1 MKKEIKI
8 WLNSGIWIYLWLI
21 LQGEISY
28 NEELELWI
36 IYIILF
42 VLISESSRE
51 MIRKLIIKENTKIM
65 WNYEQIIY
73 LKKKT
78 ILKGV
83 EYLKKIIKIDNIK
96 SIINIQ
102 IGEIKKKEIN
112 YENKKK
118 KIQNIIEIYNI
129 SFLLSNKIIEN
140 KE

>member
-73 LKKKT
+73 
-78 ILKGV
+78 
-83 EYLKKIIKIDNIK
+83 
-96 SIINIQ
+96 
-102 IGEIKKKEIN
+102 
-112 YENKKK
+112 
-118 KIQNIIEIYNI
+118 
-129 SFLLSNKIIEN
+129 
-140 KE
+140 